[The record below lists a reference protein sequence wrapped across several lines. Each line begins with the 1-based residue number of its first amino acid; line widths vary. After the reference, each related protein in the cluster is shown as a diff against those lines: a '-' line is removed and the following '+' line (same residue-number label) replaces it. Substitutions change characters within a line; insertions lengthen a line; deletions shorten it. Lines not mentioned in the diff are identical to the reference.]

1 MANRKLKKIKVI
13 SSISTRP
20 DIIKMSEIIK
30 ELDRETDHILVHTGQ
45 NYDYELNEVFFKDL
59 GVRKPDY
66 FLGAASA
73 GKGVVSNA
81 LTTIGNILVKFDE
94 VLGKVK
100 PDAFM
105 VLGDVNGAL
114 ASVYA
119 AKRRK
124 IPVFHMEAGNRSCD
138 ERVPEEI
145 NRRMI
150 DHIADINMV
159 YSDLARQN
167 LINEGL
173 PLRRLIKVG
182 SPMFEVLNKNEK
194 KIRASK
200 ILAKLSLKPGDYFT
214 LSIHRDDNISNDKN
228 FPKIIKIINSLTET
242 HKKRIIFGV
251 HPRTQKRI
259 DELKIK
265 FPKNVEMMK
274 PLGFLDY
281 VKLQMNAFCVLTDSG
296 TVSEE
301 SSILNFPAVN
311 LREAHER
318 NEAMDEGSVI
328 MTGLNP
334 ERVLQAVE
342 IASQQSRGTK
352 REFNLPDGYGN
363 SNVSKKVARII
374 LSYTDYINR
383 TTWFKDEN

>member
-1 MANRKLKKIKVI
+1 MPNNLPKLKVV
-13 SSISTRP
+13 SVISTRP

-30 ELDRETDHILVHTGQ
+30 ELDRQTDHILVHTGQ

-66 FLGAASA
+66 FLQAASS

-81 LTTIGNILVKFDE
+81 VTTIANILTKFDE
-94 VLGKVK
+94 LLDRVK

-114 ASVYA
+114 ASVYV

-138 ERVPEEI
+138 ERLPEEI

-150 DHIADINMV
+150 DHISDINMT

-182 SPMFEVLNKNEK
+182 SPMFEVFKNNQK
-194 KIRASK
+194 KIQAAD
-200 ILAKLSLKPGDYFT
+200 ILKKLKLTSRDYFT
-214 LSIHRDDNISNDKN
+214 ISVHRDENVSDEKN
-228 FPKIIKIINSLTET
+228 FPKIIAIINTLAET
-242 HKKRIIFGV
+242 YKKRIIFGV
-251 HPRTQKRI
+251 HPRTKKRI

-265 FPKNVEMMK
+265 FPKQVELMK
-274 PLGFLDY
+274 PFGFLDY
-281 VKLQMNAFCVLTDSG
+281 VKLQTNALCVLTDSG

-318 NEAMDEGSVI
+318 NEAMDQGSVM

-334 ERVLQAVE
+334 ERVMQA
-342 IASQQSRGTK
+342 IAIAIKQKRGTQ
-352 REFNLPDGYGN
+352 REFYLPDGYGED
-363 SNVSKKVARII
+363 NVSKKVVRII
-374 LSYTDYINR
+374 MSYTDYINR
-383 TTWFKDEN
+383 TTWFKEN

>member
-1 MANRKLKKIKVI
+1 MAKTKKLKVV
-13 SSISTRP
+13 SSISARP

-30 ELDRETDHILVHTGQ
+30 ELDRETDHVLVHTGQ

-66 FLGAASA
+66 FLGAAAS
-73 GKGVVSNA
+73 GKGVISNA
-81 LTTIGNILVKFDE
+81 LTTIGNIMVKFDE
-94 VLGKVK
+94 LLEKEN

-124 IPVFHMEAGNRSCD
+124 IPVFHMEAGNRSGD

-150 DHIADINMV
+150 DHISDINMV

-167 LINEGL
+167 LIDEGL
-173 PLRRLIKVG
+173 PIKRMMKVG
-182 SPMFEVLNKNEK
+182 SPMFEVLNKTINKIEGSDILK
-194 KIRASK
+194 KLK
-200 ILAKLSLKPGDYFT
+200 LKPGEYFT
-214 LSIHRDDNISNDKN
+214 LSVHRDDNINNPKH
-228 FPKIIKIINSLTET
+228 FLKIIEIINTIART
-242 HKKRIIFGV
+242 YDKRIIFGV
-251 HPRTQKRI
+251 HPRTKKQL
-259 DELKIK
+259 DAEKIK
-265 FPKNVEMMK
+265 FPKNVETMK
-274 PLGFLDY
+274 ALGFLDY
-281 VKLQMNAFCVLTDSG
+281 VKLQKNAFCVLTDSG
-296 TVSEE
+296 TISEE

-334 ERVLQAVE
+334 ERVLQAIEV
-342 IASQQSRGTK
+342 AVKQSRGAK
-352 REFNLPDGYGN
+352 REFYLPDGY
-363 SNVSKKVARII
+363 SSPNVAKKVVRII

-383 TTWFKDEN
+383 LTWHKDI